1 MAVAAGGARDLPTL
15 SAASGSYDPT
25 PAGSRDASA
34 LDAAA
39 LGVRPAL
46 AAAADA
52 AAAGGSVWSAGGAG
66 GAAGRRP
73 SLPRQNTCMDSEG
86 AVRTPRH

>member
-1 MAVAAGGARDLPTL
+1 MAVTAGGARDLPTL

-34 LDAAA
+34 LGAAA

-46 AAAADA
+46 AAADA
-52 AAAGGSVWSAGGAG
+52 AAAGGSVWSAGAP
-66 GAAGRRP
+66 AARRVGGRR
-73 SLPRQNTCMDSEG
+73 SLVRTRVDSEG